1 MFEVGQW
8 IWGIAVESDNY
19 DEADVSGYLFMAEC
33 GNYVICCAEDMSYE
47 DDFKAQLDEMYK
59 ESLDWDGVSMNL
71 LRKDLCFATKNEA
84 KDYLDKLIHDEW

>member
-8 IWGIAVESDNY
+8 ICGITVESDNY

-47 DDFKAQLDEMYK
+47 DDFKAQLDEMCE
-59 ESLDWDGVSMNL
+59 ESIENQGVDVYL
-71 LRKDLCFATKNEA
+71 LRKDLCFATENEA
-84 KDYLDKLIHDEW
+84 KDYLDELIHDEW

>member
-33 GNYVICCAEDMSYE
+33 GNYVICCAEDMSHE
-47 DDFKAQLDEMYK
+47 DDFNVQLDEMYK

-71 LRKDLCFATKNEA
+71 LRKDLCFSTKDEA
-84 KDYLDKLIHDEW
+84 QDYLDELIHDVW